1 MKVTIQ
7 KRIEVEDIPDQV
19 LEKAEEIL
27 TSLQDDVFISLR
39 HLCNQVDKH
48 RGDLNSVT
56 GCVTQLDEIRATI
69 QGLID
74 NFEDLSNFLQGY
86 QNVLAQLE
94 APHPAANPAPSPDIH
109 PGLAEKV
116 AELQKQHDTLQGL
129 TETEEGG
136 EQ

>member
-39 HLCNQVDKH
+39 HLCNQIDKH
-48 RGDLNSVT
+48 RGNLNSVN
-56 GCVTQLDEIRATI
+56 GCVSQLDEMRATL

-86 QNVLAQLE
+86 QNVLDQLE
-94 APHPAANPAPSPDIH
+94 TPPQIMDPPSAPDIA
-109 PGLAEKV
+109 GLVEKV
-116 AELQKQHDTLQGL
+116 ADLKQHQADLEGVA
-129 TETEEGG
+129 EAEEKG